1 MADAFAALRAYAD
14 AEEGFTCLLS
24 DAMGR
29 AGAMGAEVR
38 PMWAGA
44 RLVGRAVTARAH
56 GGDLHALFAA
66 IERAEPGDVVVV
78 QGPGAA
84 AIAFWGENA
93 SLAARARG
101 AVGAVLGAPIRDV
114 AAHPRLG
121 FPVFAT
127 GATPAGGVFGERGAV
142 QVPVV
147 VGGLVVR
154 PGDALVGDENG
165 VVVVP
170 SEDLAAVV
178 AAVPEAI
185 ARDRAAQVR
194 WAGPST
200 GG

>member
-1 MADAFAALRAYAD
+1 VADLFAALRRYAE
-14 AEEGFTCLLS
+14 AEEGFACLLS

-38 PMWAGA
+38 PMWVGA

-56 GGDLHALFAA
+56 GSDLHALFAA
-66 IERAEPGDVVVV
+66 IERAEPGDVLVV
-78 QGPGAA
+78 QGPGAPA
-84 AIAFWGENA
+84 VAFWGENA

-185 ARDRAAQVR
+185 ARDRAAQAR
-194 WAGPST
+194 WSAASAEG
-200 GG
+200 

>member
-14 AEEGFTCLLS
+14 AEEGFSCLLS
-24 DAMGR
+24 DALGR

-38 PMWAGA
+38 PMWSGA
-44 RLVGRAVTARAH
+44 RFVGRAVTARAH
-56 GGDLHALFAA
+56 GSDLHALFAA
-66 IERAEPGDVVVV
+66 IDRAQPGDVLVV
-78 QGPGAA
+78 QGPGAPA
-84 AIAFWGENA
+84 VAFWGENA

-170 SEDLAAVV
+170 GEDLADVI

-185 ARDRAAQVR
+185 ARDRAAQAR
-194 WAGPST
+194 WGAPPSAG
-200 GG
+200 